1 MIKYADRGLANDRYY
16 WNMNQTL
23 LKTLFWVL
31 NIAILSV
38 NQGNVLVF
46 YLKHGRSAFTN
57 TYRLTCLMNFNIY
70 FYVFL
75 LGLNSVN

>member
-16 WNMNQTL
+16 WNMNQSL

-38 NQGNVLVF
+38 NQCNVLVF
-46 YLKHGRSAFTN
+46 YLKHGRSLFSN
-57 TYRLTCLMNFNIY
+57 TYRFIKRPKYYLIL
-70 FYVFL
+70 
-75 LGLNSVN
+75 